1 MQKIEKLK
9 TVPIALLGKV
19 LVGGSQP
26 RYYSVRFIGK
36 SPHAPEFPSH
46 LYNMSRMVENE
57 FICYNLANIV
67 GVNIPAFFV
76 DKFKGEWF
84 FFSRDRK
91 DIFHRLTDE
100 EVRGFNTAEIALAN
114 AFNVW
119 VINTE
124 VIGSGRGNMMSID
137 GRLWLIDF
145 TTTLL
150 DHSQQW
156 WLRMETA
163 EKNRDFSRNIVWKW
177 SDINGSEFKYA
188 CNKIKAIPN
197 FMIDTI
203 LRKAFNLQLIDLAQ
217 YIRIKKFLIKRKK
230 EILGIINGI

>member
-9 TVPIALLGKV
+9 TPSITLLGRV

-26 RYYSVRFIGK
+26 RFYYVRFIGK
-36 SPHAPEFPSH
+36 SPHSPEFPSH
-46 LYNMSRMVENE
+46 LYNMSRMIENE

-67 GVNIPAFFV
+67 GVNVPAFFV
-76 DKFKGEWF
+76 DKFKGKWF

-91 DIFHRLTDE
+91 DEFHKLTDE
-100 EVRGFNTAEIALAN
+100 ELYGFNSMEVALAN

-124 VIGSGRGNMMSID
+124 VVGSGRGNMMSID
-137 GRLWLIDF
+137 GRLYLIDF

-150 DHSQQW
+150 DHSQKW

-163 EKNRDFSRNIVWKW
+163 EKNKDFSRNIIWKW
-177 SDINGSEFKYA
+177 SDIDGPEFKYA
-188 CNKIKAIPN
+188 CNKIKSIPN
-197 FMIDTI
+197 SIIDI
-203 LRKAFNLQLIDLAQ
+203 ALRKAFNLGLIDLAQ
-217 YIRIKKFLIKRKK
+217 YIRIKKFLIKRKR
-230 EILGIINGI
+230 EILGLAR